1 MPYIQNVKYLKPTF
15 NIPSFDGGIPICGVL
30 SINNVSKARAPQA
43 GVLPKIT
50 GSLWTGDQINTVS
63 AKFHTPTGVFA
74 TKSGT
79 ANYTAPANAT
89 ANTSWGFD
97 FDASRSSSIYSGT
110 DNKVLPT
117 RYATR
122 FFIKY

>member
-1 MPYIQNVKYLKPTF
+1 F
-15 NIPSFDGGIPICGVL
+15 NIPSFNGGYAICGVL
-30 SINNVSKARAPQA
+30 SINSVSKANTPQA
-43 GVLPKIT
+43 GVLPKII
-50 GSLWTGDQINTVS
+50 GSLWTGDQTNTVS
-63 AKFHTPTGVFA
+63 AKFHTPTGAFA

-79 ANYTAPANAT
+79 ANYTAPGNAS

-110 DNKVLPT
+110 DNKVFPT

-122 FFIKY
+122 FFIKYI